1 MAGRHVRDRAEGGF
15 RGRPTPVSLVRSLVY
30 FVPSYAVA
38 VAGYLAV
45 NVVAARVLGPAGFG
59 YLVVLMTVTGL
70 VAQLGLMGIHRAG
83 LRETARA
90 EDTETLVDLRRGV
103 RAVLLVPLPL
113 VSLLTAA
120 VVWLIHPG
128 GGSAV
133 ATAVLTGAL
142 VYATGYQLL
151 AANFLRGL
159 GHIKMASLLSGR
171 SGGSLIA
178 VVQAAGVAL
187 VAWLAPDAGLAGV
200 LLGVVAGY
208 VAPLLLAGWVLN
220 RSWPAA
226 ARPHR
231 TFHELRVVAKRDWRF
246 TVSQSGGYLNSTVEL
261 WLGAAILTA
270 GATSLFAAAQRLARL
285 LVIPASSLAIVFS
298 PAIARLSAAGQRRK
312 LQQLIRTAATVTT
325 AISAV
330 LWLPMVI
337 APEAVIRVVFGP
349 GFEAAAPALVLI
361 ATGYLLNAVSGMSG
375 KTLSMTHHEGDQ
387 AVITWSVVVVRL
399 VSGAVCASLW
409 GITGLAVSAMVISG
423 LYYLANW
430 TAVRRRLSISTHAT
444 LRPNLRLLARTAG

>member
-1 MAGRHVRDRAEGGF
+1 MAGRHVRKRDGSDGHK
-15 RGRPTPVSLVRSLVY
+15 RPAPVSLIRSLVY
-30 FVPSYAVA
+30 FIPSYAVA

-45 NVVAARVLGPAGFG
+45 NVVAARVLGPSGFG

-90 EDTETLVDLRRGV
+90 EDPEILAGLRRGV

-113 VSLLTAA
+113 VSVAMAA
-120 VVWLIHPG
+120 VVWLIHPAG
-128 GGSAV
+128 GV
-133 ATAVLTGAL
+133 ETAVLSGAL

-178 VVQAAGVAL
+178 VVQAFAVAL
-187 VAWLAPDAGLAGV
+187 VAWLAPGAGLAGV
-200 LLGVVAGY
+200 LLGVVVGY

-220 RSWPAA
+220 RSWPAV
-226 ARPHR
+226 ARPHHTLR
-231 TFHELRVVAKRDWRF
+231 ELRVVAKRDWRF

-261 WLGAAILTA
+261 WLGAAILSA

-298 PAIARLSAAGQRRK
+298 PAIARLSAAGQRGK
-312 LQQLIRTAATVTT
+312 LQQLVRTAATVTT
-325 AISAV
+325 AVSAV
-330 LWLPMVI
+330 LWLPMVV
-337 APEAVIRVVFGP
+337 APEAVLNVVFGP

-409 GITGLAVSAMVISG
+409 GITGLAASALAISA

-430 TAVRRRLSISTHAT
+430 VAVRRRLSISTHAT

>member
-1 MAGRHVRDRAEGGF
+1 MSRRGSGDSPGGGY

-45 NVVAARVLGPAGFG
+45 NVVAARVLGPSGFG

-70 VAQLGLMGIHRAG
+70 VAQLGLMGVHRAG

-90 EDTETLVDLRRGV
+90 DDPETLVGLRRGV
-103 RAVLLVPLPL
+103 RAVLLVSLPL
-113 VSLLTAA
+113 VSVLMAA
-120 VVWLIHPG
+120 VVRLVHPG
-128 GGSAV
+128 GEAAT
-133 ATAVLTGAL
+133 ATAVLTGVL
-142 VYATGYQLL
+142 VYATGYQLM

-159 GHIKMASLLSGR
+159 GHLKMASLLSGR

-187 VAWLAPDAGLAGV
+187 VAWLAPESGLPGV

-208 VAPLLLAGWVLN
+208 VGPLLLAGWVLT
-220 RSWPAA
+220 RSWPSAP
-226 ARPHR
+226 RPHHTLR
-231 TFHELRVVAKRDWRF
+231 ELRTVARRDWRF

-298 PAIARLSAAGQRRK
+298 PAIARLSAAGQRGR

-325 AISAV
+325 AVSAL

-337 APEAVIRVVFGP
+337 APETVIRLVFGP

-387 AVITWSVVVVRL
+387 AVITWTVVVVRIA
-399 VSGAVCASLW
+399 SGAVCAYLW

-430 TAVRRRLSISTHAT
+430 AAVRRRLSISTHAT
-444 LRPNLRLLARTAG
+444 LRPDLRLLTRTAG